1 MNKKISLQVWILL
14 GSLFVSIVAHYFISQ
29 MKTTEGF
36 ANSSVATAEVKNET
50 EKNRIEIENL
60 KIMNAIYE
68 RDKQNMRNEMK
79 DAISKF
85 ESKLDKIFD
94 VLLKDKNK

>member
-36 ANSSVATAEVKNET
+36 ADVNVANVQTMSEV
-50 EKNRIEIENL
+50 EKNKIQIENL
-60 KIMNAIYE
+60 KMMDAIYQ
-68 RDKQNMRNEMK
+68 RDKQKMENDVK
-79 DAISKF
+79 DAYSELNK
-85 ESKLDKIFD
+85 KLEKIYD
-94 VLLKDKNK
+94 YLIEKDK